1 MKVSS
6 PFIRTNEPTTGSIS
20 LFVRETVSSLHD
32 RQEVHKPI
40 TGHSSPFVQL
50 KVISPFVR
58 TKVDAP
64 TIDSSGLVVRSCVH
78 FTTTGQGN
86 FRRHDIPLST
96 IQKWLGNAQKINAVD
111 ATKTMKHN
119 MTKKRMIGDNKQVR
133 KLDQK
138 SQTLFA
144 WIVSAPD
151 PLDMA
156 SVRAQA
162 RGIWPEWLDKSQSA
176 WKCGDNFRKWCT
188 RFVQRHFPEKFNNR
202 LRLTS
207 ADASHTMPCGAGALS
222 NPAAGTNPAERGHF
236 VPSGDGA
243 PSNPANGTPSHAAVD
258 IDNVNQPLLHPSST
272 NHPDSH
278 RETDNDDE
286 DLTSMTFQDGT
297 SMKLANRDEY
307 GLGYKHIDICCE
319 PIATTGRPPRIA
331 KFSRGGKYQRGV
343 YNESCTRCNAMSPCV
358 SQRLCDNV
366 MTYSECASGRCSA
379 GLNCRNNA
387 IQRRRY
393 PKTTVVECPKLQY
406 ALRLEED
413 VVAGTK
419 IIEYVGERIG
429 KAEFMHRKAHDMG
442 GYLATM
448 SCTI

>member
-1 MKVSS
+1 MEASLVRVHRSYADKQ
-6 PFIRTNEPTTGSIS
+6 SILEAWAAS
-20 LFVRETVSSLHD
+20 TD
-32 RQEVHKPI
+32 
-40 TGHSSPFVQL
+40 
-50 KVISPFVR
+50 ISQVEF
-58 TKVDAP
+58 
-64 TIDSSGLVVRSCVH
+64 S
-78 FTTTGQGN
+78 
-86 FRRHDIPLST
+86 RRHDIPLST

-278 RETDNDDE
+278 RESDNDDE

-358 SQRLCDNV
+358 TQRLCDNV